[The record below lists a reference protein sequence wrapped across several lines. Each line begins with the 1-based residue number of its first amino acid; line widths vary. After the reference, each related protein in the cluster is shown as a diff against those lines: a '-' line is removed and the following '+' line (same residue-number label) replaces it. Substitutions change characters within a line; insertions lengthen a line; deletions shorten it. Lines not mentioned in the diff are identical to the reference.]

1 MNKYFN
7 KEFLLTHKDVLLK
20 AAAIAVLIVAA
31 FVVFVLDSNGDAPAL
46 TAEET
51 VPAEQLQ
58 EETESASED
67 SSVVQATEDTT
78 EATMIFVDISGAVN
92 EPMVTELPQGSRVAD
107 AISAAGGLRGDAD
120 VEAVNR
126 AAFLTDGEKIII
138 PGKGETVQLPS
149 SVPAQFSG
157 SAGLGAGNTD
167 HRVNL
172 NTATVEELQTLN
184 GVGPATAEKIIT
196 YREEN
201 GRFMKTEELKK
212 VNGIGDKT
220 YEKLKEEI
228 TV

>member
-7 KEFLLTHKDVLLK
+7 KEFFLTHKNVLLK
-20 AAAIAVLIVAA
+20 AAAIAVLIAAA
-31 FVVFVLDSNGDAPAL
+31 FVVFVLDGNKDAPAL
-46 TAEET
+46 TAEE
-51 VPAEQLQ
+51 PMPSEQLQ
-58 EETESASED
+58 GETENTLETAQE
-67 SSVVQATEDTT
+67 TGETT

-92 EPMVTELPQGSRVAD
+92 EPMVMELPQGSRVAD

-126 AAFLTDGEKIII
+126 AAFLADGEKIII
-138 PGKGETVQLPS
+138 PQKGETAQVPPS
-149 SVPAQFSG
+149 VSAQFSG
-157 SAGLGAGNTD
+157 STGIKTGNGD
-167 HRVNL
+167 QRVNL

-184 GVGPATAEKIIT
+184 GVGPATAEKIIA

-201 GRFMKTEELKK
+201 GRFMKTEDLKN